1 MRQSQNEVLH
11 LIDEQIERLKNA
23 AEAEAV
29 ELRRTQQA
37 AAEARIAYRASP
49 TDVTERPMWKAS
61 MTADMQLE
69 NVRSAD
75 EAVQIGLA
83 AREFIIAA
91 FGEEEREKGRGRIA

>member
-1 MRQSQNEVLH
+1 MRQNQNEVLH
-11 LIDEQIERLKNA
+11 YIDEKIEGLKNA

-49 TDVTERPMWKAS
+49 TDLTERPMWKMS

-75 EAVQIGLA
+75 EAVKIGLA

-91 FGEEEREKGRGRIA
+91 FEGEERKNGGGE

>member
-1 MRQSQNEVLH
+1 
-11 LIDEQIERLKNA
+11 
-23 AEAEAV
+23 
-29 ELRRTQQA
+29 
-37 AAEARIAYRASP
+37 
-49 TDVTERPMWKAS
+49 MWKMS

-75 EAVQIGLA
+75 EAVKIGLA